1 MRHDIRPAL
10 AWAALCTVLF
20 VNTAA
25 AQKAATIAEKGALG
39 SPAPVIAA
47 RNAAQLGSAVTLGLG
62 LARREPYCGTC
73 AGNFGFSGLV
83 NLSRFVNRVTAL
95 GMESTVWLNDAGPVS
110 AALGSAM
117 GTVTLWAVESVPISV
132 SGGMGFVVYH
142 QGDAAYRSNTT
153 SVGWGYSGRVGYDAL
168 VSQSLALVPY
178 FAFMSTVEPLR
189 VGRADQVVSNL
200 QVGMALRFR

>member
-10 AWAALCTVLF
+10 ASAALCTVLC

-25 AQKAATIAEKGALG
+25 AQKAAAR
-39 SPAPVIAA
+39 SPAPVLAA
-47 RNAAQLGSAVTLGLG
+47 RNPARLGSAVTLGVG

-83 NLSRFVNRVTAL
+83 NLSRFVNRVTAF
-95 GMESTVWLNDAGPVS
+95 GMESTVWLNDTGPVS

-153 SVGWGYSGRVGYDAL
+153 SVGWGYSGRVGYDAS
-168 VSQSLALVPY
+168 VSQTLALVPY

>member
-1 MRHDIRPAL
+1 MV
-10 AWAALCTVLF
+10 LC

-25 AQKAATIAEKGALG
+25 AQKAAAR
-39 SPAPVIAA
+39 SPAPVLASRNPA
-47 RNAAQLGSAVTLGLG
+47 RLGSAVTLGVG

-83 NLSRFVNRVTAL
+83 NLSRFVNRVTAF
-95 GMESTVWLNDAGPVS
+95 GMESTVWLNDTGPVS

-153 SVGWGYSGRVGYDAL
+153 SVGWGYSGRVGYDAS
-168 VSQSLALVPY
+168 VSQTLALVPY

>member
-47 RNAAQLGSAVTLGLG
+47 RNAAQLGSAVTLGVG

-153 SVGWGYSGRVGYDAL
+153 SVGWGYSGRVGYDAS
-168 VSQSLALVPY
+168 VSQTLALVPY

-189 VGRADQVVSNL
+189 VGRADQYVSNL

>member
-1 MRHDIRPAL
+1 MV
-10 AWAALCTVLF
+10 LC

-25 AQKAATIAEKGALG
+25 AQKAAAR
-39 SPAPVIAA
+39 SPAPVLAA
-47 RNAAQLGSAVTLGLG
+47 RNPAPLGSAVTLGVG

-95 GMESTVWLNDAGPVS
+95 GMESTVWLNDTGPVS

-153 SVGWGYSGRVGYDAL
+153 SVGWGYSGRVGYDAS
-168 VSQSLALVPY
+168 VSQTLALVPY